1 MKMFISNIVRKGGVI
16 LVLSVCLTF
25 PSIAQESPKEEDFFK
40 IAKVPA
46 PEGILLEVGG
56 LSMLPNGS
64 LGVATRR
71 GDVFVV
77 ENPTSSRPYFKR
89 FASGLHEILGLHFE
103 NGSFYAV
110 QRGELTRMQDTDSDG
125 KADWYETVASWPL
138 SAHYHEYSFGPKLAP
153 DNTFIVTTNVAFGD
167 QEWWRGESKV
177 PYRGWTLKIHR
188 NGKIEPFATG
198 MRSPAGPGILNGEIF
213 YTDNQGD
220 YIASGGLWH
229 LEKGDFSG
237 HPAGL
242 RWAQSEG
249 SPIKMTSDQFNQ
261 VVDPMKIPNGNGGFA
276 KPENVQDDNF
286 ITQYEAKELLPEIK
300 LPAVWLP
307 HGIHGISNS
316 EPLVIPNDF
325 WGPFGGQILIGDQGQ
340 SKIMRV
346 MLEKVNGIYQGASI
360 DFKSG
365 FQSGVLRMVFSSD
378 QSLFVGETNRGWGS
392 AGDANEGLQR
402 LVWNRAIP
410 FEIRN
415 VTAKPDGFEFEFT
428 HPVDKKSAM
437 DPSSYMISSFTY
449 KYFPVYGSP
458 PVRNQNHEIKGI
470 EISDDGL
477 RVRIA
482 LDKVNQFYVH
492 RLALI
497 GLRAADTYHELVHT
511 DAYYTL
517 NQIPSGQKMDRKVLV
532 NQVTIINSDK
542 AKSSEKPKNPTVK
555 LPGTQNDQSI
565 PTETEIKG
573 LLAKNTCTACHATD
587 KKQVGPSFK
596 EIALRKYTPE
606 KIVELIYN
614 PKPEN
619 WPDYSTP
626 MPPMPQVPKEEAL
639 KIAKWINS
647 LK

>member
-1 MKMFISNIVRKGGVI
+1 MLTYKSLIKKGAFLAMTAGLI
-16 LVLSVCLTF
+16 FSA
-25 PSIAQESPKEEDFFK
+25 SAQESPKEEDFFK

-46 PEGILLEVGG
+46 PEGTLLEVGG
-56 LSMLPNGS
+56 LTMLPNGS

-77 ENPTSSRPYFKR
+77 ENPTASRPYFRK
-89 FASGLHEILGLHFE
+89 FASGLHEILGLHYE
-103 NGSFYAV
+103 EGSFYAV
-110 QRGELTRMQDTDSDG
+110 QRGELTRLRDMDSDG
-125 KADWYETVASWPL
+125 KADWYETVAAWPL

-167 QEWWRGESKV
+167 QEWWRGESRV

-188 NGKIEPFATG
+188 DGKIEPFATG
-198 MRSPAGPGILNGEIF
+198 MRSPAGPGILNGEVF
-213 YTDNQGD
+213 YTENQGD
-220 YIASGGLWH
+220 YMASGGLWH

-242 RWAQSEG
+242 AWSQTPG
-249 SPIKMTSDQFNQ
+249 SPITMTTEQFNA
-261 VVDPMKIPNGNGGFA
+261 VVDPMKIKDENGRFI

-286 ITQYEAKELLPEIK
+286 ITLYEAKKSLPAIK

-316 EPLVIPNDF
+316 EPLVIPENY
-325 WGPFGGQILIGDQGQ
+325 WGPFAGQILIGDQGQ

-346 MLEKVNGIYQGASI
+346 MLEKVNGVYQGASI
-360 DFKSG
+360 DFRSG
-365 FQSGVLRMVFSSD
+365 FQSGVLRMAFAAD

-402 LVWNRAIP
+402 LVWNRQIP

-415 VTAKPDGFEFEFT
+415 VKAMPDGFEFEFT
-428 HPVDKKSAM
+428 HPVDKKSAS
-437 DPSSYMISSFTY
+437 DPESYLVNSFTY

-458 PVRNQNHEIKGI
+458 PVKNQNHEIKGI
-470 EISDDGL
+470 EVSEDGHK
-477 RVRIA
+477 VRIA
-482 LDKVNQFYVH
+482 LDQVYQYHVH
-492 RLALI
+492 RLSLI
-497 GLRAADTYHELVHT
+497 GVREAGTYHELVHT

-517 NQIPSGQKMDRKVLV
+517 NEIPSGTKML
-532 NQVTIINSDK
+532 IK
-542 AKSSEKPKNPTVK
+542 APEPKTVATSETKTATGAAKPIAA
-555 LPGTQNDQSI
+555 QSKPAAKPATAI
-565 PTETEIKG
+565 PSETEIKA
-573 LLAKNTCTACHATD
+573 LLAKNTCTACHAPD
-587 KKQVGPSFK
+587 KKQVGPGFN
-596 EIALRKYTPE
+596 EIAKRGYTAE
-606 KIVELIYN
+606 KMVELIYN

-619 WPDYSTP
+619 WPDYATP

-639 KIAKWINS
+639 KIARWINS

>member
-1 MKMFISNIVRKGGVI
+1 MLNYKLAIKKGVLLALSAGMMF
-16 LVLSVCLTF
+16 TAQ
-25 PSIAQESPKEEDFFK
+25 AQESPKEEDFFK

-46 PEGILLEVGG
+46 PEGVLLEVGG
-56 LSMLPNGS
+56 LTLLPNGS

-77 ENPTSSRPYFKR
+77 ENPTSSRPYFRK

-103 NGSFYAV
+103 EGSLYAV
-110 QRGELTRMQDTDSDG
+110 QRGELTRMRDLDSDG
-125 KADWYETVASWPL
+125 KADLYETVASWPL

-167 QEWWRGESKV
+167 QEWWRGESRV
-177 PYRGWTLKIHR
+177 PYRGWTMKVHR
-188 NGKIEPFATG
+188 NGKIEPYATG
-198 MRSPAGPGILNGEIF
+198 MRSPAGPAVLNGEVF
-213 YTDNQGD
+213 YTENQGD
-220 YIASGGLWH
+220 YMASGGLWH

-242 RWAQSEG
+242 AWSHLEN
-249 SPIKMTSDQFNQ
+249 SPISLTSEEFNR
-261 VVDPMKIPNGNGGFA
+261 VVDPMKFKDDQGRFI

-286 ITQYEAKELLPEIK
+286 QTLYEAKKSLKEIK

-316 EPLVIPNDF
+316 EPLLIPQDY
-325 WGPFGGQILIGDQGQ
+325 WGPFGGQLLIGDQGQ

-346 MLEKVNGIYQGASI
+346 MIEKVNGVYQGASI
-360 DFKSG
+360 DFRSG
-365 FQSGVLRMVFSSD
+365 FQSGVLRLAFAED

-402 LVWNRAIP
+402 LVWNRQVP

-415 VTAKPDGFEFEFT
+415 VKAMPDGFEFEFT
-428 HPVDKKSAM
+428 HPVDKKSAQ
-437 DPSSYMISSFTY
+437 DPSNYLVSSFTY

-458 PVRNQNHEIKGI
+458 PVKNQNHEIKAI
-470 EISDDGL
+470 EVSEDGL
-477 RVRIA
+477 KVRIA
-482 LDKVNQFYVH
+482 LDQLYQYHVH
-492 RLALI
+492 RLSLI
-497 GLRAADTYHELVHT
+497 GVREAGTYHELVHT

-517 NQIPSGQKMDRKVLV
+517 NEIPSGEKMKIPAPVAKPAPATPAKVTASKPTSSTPV
-532 NQVTIINSDK
+532 
-542 AKSSEKPKNPTVK
+542 KSSPAVP
-555 LPGTQNDQSI
+555 S
-565 PTETEIKG
+565 ETEIKS
-573 LLAKNTCTACHATD
+573 LLAKNTCTACHAVD
-587 KKQVGPSFK
+587 KKQVGPGFK
-596 EIALRKYTPE
+596 EVAARRYSAE

-619 WPDYSTP
+619 WPGYATP

-639 KIAKWINS
+639 KIARWINS